1 MSPSEQQEQQLFQFQ
16 VQFETASFE
25 VAPNFLKLLP
35 FGLTYA
41 RIHACLKSDLY
52 FKVQTKTNQAFSSEQ
67 RTYAVV
73 FHLQRW

>member
-25 VAPNFLKLLP
+25 VAPNFLKLSP

-73 FHLQRW
+73 FHLQR